1 MKRLSYIK
9 PETAVV
15 DVELRLMQAISGGGS
30 DSIQVNPKEDDS
42 SDDSRSRR
50 GGMWSF
56 DDEDDF

>member
-15 DVELRLMQAISGGGS
+15 DVELRLMQTISGGGS
-30 DSIQVNPKEDDS
+30 DDIQVSPEEDDS
-42 SDDSRSRR
+42 PDDSRSRR

>member
-15 DVELRLMQAISGGGS
+15 DVELRLMQTISGGGS
-30 DSIQVNPKEDDS
+30 DDIQVSPEEDDS

-50 GGMWSF
+50 CGMWSF

>member
-9 PETAVV
+9 PETTVV
-15 DVELRLMQAISGGGS
+15 DVELRLMQAISGEGS
-30 DSIQVNPKEDDS
+30 DSIQVSPEEDDS